1 MVPIYLP
8 ANGLQPSR
16 PLLKPGTQKA
26 VTSPMQGPDRP
37 QGTCGNA
44 GKFFQLAQQGQEE
57 APVTG
62 GETPGVQLSI
72 PQDSKLQ
79 EFSAYRSPDP
89 GWSLCSLTGTVLSY
103 LLKIQLSLEQE
114 EPAQVWK
121 VLEKGEHGREKAES
135 AFIPPTLVHVCSING
150 SGLPLLH

>member
-1 MVPIYLP
+1 MIPIYLP

-44 GKFFQLAQQGQEE
+44 GKYFQLAQHGQEE

-62 GETPGVQLSI
+62 GRDTRGAAKHP
-72 PQDSKLQ
+72 
-79 EFSAYRSPDP
+79 
-89 GWSLCSLTGTVLSY
+89 TGQQTAGVLS
-103 LLKIQLSLEQE
+103 L
-114 EPAQVWK
+114 
-121 VLEKGEHGREKAES
+121 
-135 AFIPPTLVHVCSING
+135 
-150 SGLPLLH
+150 